1 MVNDKFW
8 NFWVVEG
15 RDFLSYEFSTW
26 IKFSQLL
33 VISYSYQYNQD
44 DFRILS
50 LILTLRDL
58 TIAELILLLG
68 DTPNTAVL
76 LCFSIIS
83 TLEKNDTYLL

>member
-8 NFWVVEG
+8 NFWVIKG
-15 RDFLSYEFSTW
+15 RDFLSYELSTW
-26 IKFSQLL
+26 IKFSCLE
-33 VISYSYQYNQD
+33 YQYNQD

-68 DTPNTAVL
+68 DTPHTAVL
-76 LCFSIIS
+76 LCFGIIS